1 MALSE
6 TWLSEHHD
14 AEIHIQGYSLFRQ
27 DRTQTKGKRG
37 RNSGGVAVYVRDD
50 AASNT
55 EIIFTFSNGVI
66 EALGIHIKTWNLA
79 VVIVYRTPD
88 DPKHNRKSAEKEFSQ
103 FLKAARDC
111 LKKLPAPTPDIILC
125 GDFNLPNADWNSGE
139 CRSGASR
146 VREEQKMVSALYSF
160 AVDNFLVQQ
169 IEQPTHRDGN
179 ILDLLFTNN
188 SDLVHS
194 YTSTY
199 SGQSDHKV
207 VEVRSHYK
215 TEAPLEETS
224 VKREPTGD
232 NASFFD
238 LNFFSDDIDWTGL
251 NATLED
257 YDWSLDF
264 KGLNPNDMFNK
275 FFSVCLSV
283 ATDYVPQ
290 RRRPRKS
297 GCRIPRHRRVLMRT
311 RRTQSGPR
319 RQALIKK
326 LVKIEKDLKESHRN
340 QQEVQEQKAVNNIK
354 KNSKYFLSYAK
365 SLSKVKV
372 GIGPLINSSK
382 SLVSNAR
389 MMAEILSDQYSSV
402 FSQPRHEKND
412 PKELFPDTLPHNR
425 DISDVL
431 FTEDELIEAMND
443 VSSNSAAGP
452 DGFPAM
458 FLKQCSR
465 SLAHPLFMIWR
476 HSLNTGTVPEKCKFA
491 NIIPIHKGKSRAE
504 PKNYR
509 PVALTSL
516 LIKAFEKVIR
526 QHLVTHMED
535 NHLFNPFQHG
545 FRKGRSCLSQLLAH
559 FDHITRL
566 MEEGKAIDIVYLDF
580 SKAFDKVDIGVTLRK
595 LKLIGIHG
603 RLGRWLHNFLTGR
616 LQAVVVNGIRSTP
629 RQVLSG
635 VPQGSVLGPLLFLVL
650 IGDIDQDIATS
661 FLSSFAD
668 DTRLGHGISNEED
681 VHALQHDLQ
690 TVYDW
695 ARKNNM
701 EFNSEKFE
709 ILQYQARGSNLDVP
723 SYYSED
729 GLMIPKKTAVRDLG
743 ITMSNDASFSI
754 YINEKVAAMNSKISW
769 VLRSF
774 KTRDRLPM
782 LTLWKQLI
790 LSDHD
795 YCSQLWSPD
804 KVGDIQSLE
813 LLQRS
818 YLRKIHGMQSL
829 SYWDQL
835 QQLGL
840 YSLERRRERYIAT
853 YEWKILEGIVPNIS
867 DDHGI
872 SAQKHPR
879 RGRECRVPKV
889 STSAPSRIQ
898 TIRFSSFA
906 VKGPR
911 IFNSLPKHLRN
922 FTGGTVDNFKHR
934 LDVYLQNIPD
944 EPLIPGYTAFRTVN
958 SNSIIAWSA
967 HLAHLAQHHLD
978 DPATDISWQAE
989 RGDLTG
995 SP

>member
-1 MALSE
+1 MWQAHDWFFRGSAAGTGNTTNGGHGQQDEDASQPSDSTCSNHIISSPCSSSKSQHNNHSYQSGTPAASDATSEPLDDTNDSSDGTSIGSSTHDVSPNDVLTTFSVFNIRGLKPRSTPSKVGTISDLLYDSSQLFMALSE

-27 DRTQTKGKRG
+27 DRTQTKGKRA
-37 RNSGGVAVYVRDD
+37 RNNGGVAVYVRDD

-179 ILDLLFTNN
+179 ILDFLFTNN
-188 SDLVHS
+188 RDLVHS

-257 YDWSLDF
+257 YNWSLDF

-275 FFSVCLSV
+275 FLSICLSV
-283 ATDYVPQ
+283 ETEYVPQ

-311 RRTQSGPR
+311 RRRINRQLTRTQSGPR

-326 LVKIEKDLKESHRN
+326 LVKIENDLKESHRN

-354 KNSKYFLSYAK
+354 KNSKYFFSYAK

-389 MMAEILSDQYSSV
+389 MMAEILSDHQ
-402 FSQPRHEKND
+402 
-412 PKELFPDTLPHNR
+412 ELFPDTLPHNR

-431 FTEDELIEAMND
+431 FTENELIEAMND
-443 VSSNSAAGP
+443 VSSNSAAGL

-476 HSLNTGTVPEKCKFA
+476 HSLNTGTVPE
-491 NIIPIHKGKSRAE
+491 NVNLQTSSQYIRTRA
-504 PKNYR
+504 
-509 PVALTSL
+509 V
-516 LIKAFEKVIR
+516 
-526 QHLVTHMED
+526 Q
-535 NHLFNPFQHG
+535 NP
-545 FRKGRSCLSQLLAH
+545 RTTVQLLWH
-559 FDHITRL
+559 HSSSRH
-566 MEEGKAIDIVYLDF
+566 
-580 SKAFDKVDIGVTLRK
+580 SRK
-595 LKLIGIHG
+595 LSDNTSSHTWRTTIC
-603 RLGRWLHNFLTGR
+603 
-616 LQAVVVNGIRSTP
+616 STH
-629 RQVLSG
+629 SNM
-635 VPQGSVLGPLLFLVL
+635 GSEKEDHAWV
-650 IGDIDQDIATS
+650 S
-661 FLSSFAD
+661 FLH
-668 DTRLGHGISNEED
+668 TLIIS
-681 VHALQHDLQ
+681 HA
-690 TVYDW
+690 
-695 ARKNNM
+695 
-701 EFNSEKFE
+701 
-709 ILQYQARGSNLDVP
+709 
-723 SYYSED
+723 
-729 GLMIPKKTAVRDLG
+729 
-743 ITMSNDASFSI
+743 
-754 YINEKVAAMNSKISW
+754 
-769 VLRSF
+769 
-774 KTRDRLPM
+774 
-782 LTLWKQLI
+782 
-790 LSDHD
+790 
-795 YCSQLWSPD
+795 
-804 KVGDIQSLE
+804 
-813 LLQRS
+813 
-818 YLRKIHGMQSL
+818 
-829 SYWDQL
+829 
-835 QQLGL
+835 
-840 YSLERRRERYIAT
+840 
-853 YEWKILEGIVPNIS
+853 
-867 DDHGI
+867 
-872 SAQKHPR
+872 
-879 RGRECRVPKV
+879 
-889 STSAPSRIQ
+889 
-898 TIRFSSFA
+898 
-906 VKGPR
+906 
-911 IFNSLPKHLRN
+911 
-922 FTGGTVDNFKHR
+922 
-934 LDVYLQNIPD
+934 
-944 EPLIPGYTAFRTVN
+944 
-958 SNSIIAWSA
+958 
-967 HLAHLAQHHLD
+967 
-978 DPATDISWQAE
+978 
-989 RGDLTG
+989 
-995 SP
+995 